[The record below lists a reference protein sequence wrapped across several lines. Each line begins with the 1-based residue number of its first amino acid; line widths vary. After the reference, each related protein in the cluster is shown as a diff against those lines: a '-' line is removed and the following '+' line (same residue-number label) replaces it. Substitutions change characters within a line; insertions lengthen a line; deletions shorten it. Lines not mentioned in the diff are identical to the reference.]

1 MAHEYPCLN
10 NSSMGYMT
18 LSWVLVA
25 FLFGAILWFCAAKRR
40 APSVAGTGTGGEQQ
54 RVGEQVSMALFVYV
68 LVCLALLLLFS
79 LLGADSTRG
88 PRQAYAAPCRAGGEI
103 AVFFLLYLLLLSA
116 AVYAVSTCLGTGR
129 GPGAPAQAG
138 GVSLVRAP
146 SAASGTL
153 PQARLLDHAEVYY
166 PVLYP

>member
-1 MAHEYPCLN
+1 MAHEYPCLSD
-10 NSSMGYMT
+10 SSMGYMT

-25 FLFGAILWFCAAKRR
+25 LLFGAILWFCMEKRR
-40 APSVAGTGTGGEQQ
+40 APSVAKAEGEQQ
-54 RVGEQVSMALFVYV
+54 RVGEQVSMALFAYV

-79 LLGADSTRG
+79 LLGTGSTRG
-88 PRQAYAAPCRAGGEI
+88 PRPAYAAPCRAGGEV
-103 AVFFLLYLLLLSA
+103 AVFFLLYFLLLVA
-116 AVYAVSTCLGTGR
+116 VVYAVSTCLGTGR

-138 GVSLVRAP
+138 GVSLTRAP

-166 PVLYP
+166 PVL